1 MPSPDRMPREGAR
14 LIAFLLL
21 ILLTLS
27 AGSETSASGPPVT
40 VDVGVVLAS
49 QEGVT
54 VDPALA
60 SIREKLRSMFNYT
73 SYRMLDRQQRSL
85 AVGETGEFV
94 LPGNRSMR
102 VTPSPSRGKKVRL
115 AVEIREGGRNL
126 IATTLGLS
134 RGGMVLVGGPSFR
147 KGVLILIISAE

>member
-1 MPSPDRMPREGAR
+1 MPSPDRMPGAGAR

-21 ILLTLS
+21 LAIP
-27 AGSETSASGPPVT
+27 AGSRAVASGPPVT

-49 QEGVT
+49 QEGAT
-54 VDPALA
+54 VDPALS
-60 SIREKLRSMFNYT
+60 SIQGKLRSMFNYT

-85 AVGETGEFV
+85 AVGETGEFA
-94 LPGNRSMR
+94 LPGDRSMR

-115 AVEIREGGRNL
+115 AVEIREGGKNL

>member
-1 MPSPDRMPREGAR
+1 MPNPDRMPGAGAR

-21 ILLTLS
+21 LALP
-27 AGSETSASGPPVT
+27 AGGGAASGPTVA

-49 QEGVT
+49 QDGAT
-54 VDPALA
+54 VDPALS
-60 SIREKLRSMFNYT
+60 SIQGKLRSMFNYT
-73 SYRMLDRQQRSL
+73 SYRMLDRQRRSL
-85 AVGETGEFV
+85 SVGETGDFV

-102 VTPSPSRGKKVRL
+102 VTPSPSQGRKVRL

-126 IATTLGLS
+126 ISTTLGLS

-147 KGVLILIISAE
+147 QGVLILIISAE

>member
-1 MPSPDRMPREGAR
+1 MPGAGAR

-21 ILLTLS
+21 LAIP
-27 AGSETSASGPPVT
+27 AGSRAVASGPPVT

-49 QEGVT
+49 QEGAT
-54 VDPALA
+54 VDPALS
-60 SIREKLRSMFNYT
+60 SIQGKLRSMFNYT

-85 AVGETGEFV
+85 AVGETGEFA
-94 LPGNRSMR
+94 LPGDRSMR

-115 AVEIREGGRNL
+115 AVEIREGGKNL